1 MTDYTFHNGDINNGE
16 INVGYIVQNIP
27 HYFDCMMV
35 VKNTLESYGHTI
47 EVRMFIKKMASKIY
61 DPFIRDVEHGYYIS
75 GRNTDLNYAFFS
87 KEMNCAKS
95 CVKAVLDV
103 IL

>member
-1 MTDYTFHNGDINNGE
+1 MTRYKYYDGE
-16 INVGYIVQNIP
+16 ISGENTQVGWIGL
-27 HYFDCMMV
+27 HLSSSFDCMMA
-35 VKNTLESYGHTI
+35 VKNTLESHGHTF
-47 EVRMFIKKMASKIY
+47 EVRMFIAKMASKIY
-61 DPFIRDVEHGYYIS
+61 DPYIRDGEHGYYIS